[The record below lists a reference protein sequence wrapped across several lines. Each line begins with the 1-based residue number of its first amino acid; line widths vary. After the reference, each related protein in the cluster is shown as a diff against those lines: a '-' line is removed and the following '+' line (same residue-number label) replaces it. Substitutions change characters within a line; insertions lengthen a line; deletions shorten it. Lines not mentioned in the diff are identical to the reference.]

1 MDRFWLLTWTTY
13 GTWLPGDI
21 RGSVTS
27 VRDRP
32 GPRHRHNIP
41 GTDCDQSIPGLVRS
55 AQAQMK
61 GQSVYLHTSQAE
73 VVFRQIQETTKFRG
87 WKLLALAIMRNHV
100 HTLIGVSGDPEP
112 WQIMRDLK
120 SYASRALNSK
130 WTKPEGGTWWT
141 ESGSRRKLPN
151 EAAVQAGIRYIQNQE
166 HPLVVWVEE
175 ERERT
180 G

>member
-1 MDRFWLLTWTTY
+1 
-13 GTWLPGDI
+13 
-21 RGSVTS
+21 
-27 VRDRP
+27 
-32 GPRHRHNIP
+32 
-41 GTDCDQSIPGLVRS
+41 
-55 AQAQMK
+55 MK
-61 GQSVYLHTSQAE
+61 GQPVYLHRSQAE
-73 VVFRQIQETTKFRG
+73 VVCRQIQQTADFRG

-112 WQIMRDLK
+112 CRILRDLK

-141 ESGSRRKLPN
+141 ESGSRRKLPD
-151 EAAVQAGIRYIQNQE
+151 ETAVQAAIRYIQSQE

-180 G
+180 D